1 MVSDCKEKKFL
12 GEKREKE
19 RERGVCV
26 CVCVCWCVSERE
38 RERERKFPNKK
49 VFKKLTDTFLSEID
63 KEKEDLLFN
72 DD

>member
-1 MVSDCKEKKFL
+1 M
-12 GEKREKE
+12 
-19 RERGVCV
+19 
-26 CVCVCWCVSERE
+26 CVCWCVSERERE